1 MEEFET
7 LSEQLA
13 RVTAECER
21 LREENA
27 RLCNLLSDQAR
38 PATGAQVE
46 PLAPPNPVSATV
58 PVRTSESSAR
68 TDLSVPEKV
77 ALFRSLFRGREDV
90 YALRWEKAD
99 GMSGYAPASIRDW
112 KAVLSVPR
120 AERKKL
126 DQATRRL
133 LPLTDEAIHQH
144 LSGKNTLGIYPLL
157 TDETCWFLP
166 PISIRSRGN
175 LMPSHL

>member
-27 RLCNLLSDQAR
+27 RLCNLLSDHAR
-38 PATGAQVE
+38 QATGAQVE
-46 PLAPPNPVSATV
+46 PLVPPSPISVIA

-68 TDLSVPEKV
+68 ADLSVPEKI

-99 GMSGYAPASIRDW
+99 GMSG
-112 KAVLSVPR
+112 
-120 AERKKL
+120 
-126 DQATRRL
+126 
-133 LPLTDEAIHQH
+133 
-144 LSGKNTLGIYPLL
+144 
-157 TDETCWFLP
+157 
-166 PISIRSRGN
+166 
-175 LMPSHL
+175 